1 MSQMVLQRTLIILKP
16 DCLERGLVGEVT
28 RRFEEIGLR
37 IVNMRFFR
45 EITSDLIQKH
55 YPNDIAEN
63 LGRKAEKAGSRVE
76 NHRSKGL
83 EILEWVR
90 EYVRRGP
97 VIAIVFEG
105 EDAVM
110 KAREIAG
117 YTDPDEAEKGTIRGD
132 LGIDAVLTA
141 NKEGRAVENLVH
153 IAGNVE
159 DAEREIKLWF
169 ECA

>member
-1 MSQMVLQRTLIILKP
+1 M
-16 DCLERGLVGEVT
+16 
-28 RRFEEIGLR
+28 
-37 IVNMRFFR
+37 
-45 EITSDLIQKH
+45 
-55 YPNDIAEN
+55 
-63 LGRKAEKAGSRVE
+63 E

-83 EILEWVR
+83 EILEWLR
-90 EYVRRGP
+90 KYVRRGP